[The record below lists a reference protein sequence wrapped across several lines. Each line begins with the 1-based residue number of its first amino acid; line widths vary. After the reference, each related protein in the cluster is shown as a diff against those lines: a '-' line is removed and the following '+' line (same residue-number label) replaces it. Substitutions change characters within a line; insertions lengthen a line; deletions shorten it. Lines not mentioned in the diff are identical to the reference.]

1 MYVISVQ
8 NAVIGQIIAEP
19 ILSPSGV
26 LLCNPGTPV
35 SNTLKKSLPKFGI
48 TSIPIKSI
56 VGNAFDD
63 AYLNFQTINN
73 MAYMSIKHLDIDDIA
88 RCASVLVNSLR
99 TDESSLLLN
108 MLYDYDEGTYIHSM
122 NVASLSLTCAIKLGF
137 RLRELYLLSLGSLVH
152 DIGKTKIDI
161 NIINKN
167 GKLSDEEYKEM
178 RKHPEYGCDILNE
191 EGEAIPSAVKQIV
204 LQHHENHDGT
214 GYPRKLKDFHIYKL
228 ARLVHIADCYEAL
241 CAKRP
246 YKDALPRAMVRE
258 FMITKAENM
267 FDPIMLRKFLSIIP
281 MYLIG
286 EEIEYN
292 GVRGVII
299 DMADG
304 ANPLVSVG
312 KDIVRLSDFQSDKYT
327 KQKVFSDCREL
338 IFV

>member
-1 MYVISVQ
+1 MYEISVQ

-48 TSIPIKSI
+48 TTIPVKSI
-56 VGNAFDD
+56 IGNTFDD
-63 AYLNFQTINN
+63 TYLNFQTLNN
-73 MAYMSIKHLDIDDIA
+73 MAYMSIKHLDVNDVS
-88 RCASVLVNSLR
+88 RCASVLVNSLK
-99 TDESSLLLN
+99 TDENSLLLN
-108 MLYDYDEGTYIHSM
+108 MLYEYDEGTYTHST
-122 NVASLSLTCAIKLGF
+122 NVASLALTCAIKSGF
-137 RLRELYLLSLGSLVH
+137 SLRELYLLSFGSLIH
-152 DIGKTKIDI
+152 DIGKTKIDVG
-161 NIINKN
+161 IINKC
-167 GKLSDEEYKEM
+167 GKLSDDEYKEM
-178 RKHPEYGCDILNE
+178 KKHPEYGFEILDA
-191 EGEAIPSAVKQIV
+191 EGDKIPSAVKQIV

-299 DMADG
+299 DMTDG
-304 ANPLVSVG
+304 TNPLVSVG
-312 KDIVRLSDFQSDKYT
+312 KDIIRLSDFQSDKYT

-338 IFV
+338 IFI